1 MSSKVNIA
9 IFASGQGSN
18 ARNIVNYFEGHPI
31 IQVTLLLSNRL
42 QSGIPDISIEN
53 NIPFNI
59 FTREEFYHSDVVW
72 KNLDAHHIDFIV
84 LAGFLWLVPE
94 AMIQRYPEK
103 IINIHP
109 ALLPKFGGKGMF
121 GMNVHQA
128 VKAQNEPQTGITIHL
143 VNEEYDKGRVLFQA
157 TTIVDET
164 DTPEDI
170 AHKVHELEYQ
180 HFPKVIEDYVLGF
193 EK

>member
-18 ARNIVNYFEGHPI
+18 ARNIINYFDGHAI
-31 IQVTLLLSNRL
+31 IQVSLLLSNRL
-42 QSGIPDISIEN
+42 QSGIPDISKEN

-59 FTREEFYHSDVVW
+59 FNREEFYHTDEVW
-72 KNLDAHHIDFIV
+72 KILDAYKIDFIV

-94 AMIQRYPEK
+94 AMIRRYPDR

-109 ALLPKFGGKGMF
+109 ALLPKYGGKGMF

-128 VKAQNEPQTGITIHL
+128 VIAQNEPNTGITIHL

-157 TTIVDET
+157 TSKVDKD

-170 AHKVHELEYQ
+170 AHKVHQLEYEF
-180 HFPKVIEDYVLGF
+180 FPKVIEEYILGF
-193 EK
+193 ER

>member
-31 IQVTLLLSNRL
+31 IQVNLLLSNRL
-42 QSGIPDISIEN
+42 QSGIPDISKEN

-59 FTREEFYHSDVVW
+59 FSREEFYHSDVVW

-121 GMNVHQA
+121 GINVHQA